1 MRAAKNN
8 RHAGEET
15 KMCAL
20 RSWAKAFAA
29 LVAAGVFIL
38 PHAARAADPIRI
50 GTSLALTGGV
60 APIGK
65 QVLAALQI
73 WRDDV
78 NAKGGLLGRPVELV
92 YYDDQSN
99 PNNVPQLFTKLIEV
113 DKVDLFIGP
122 YATNMV
128 APAIPVLMQYKKTTI
143 GILANAANSKM
154 HYDQYFSMLPTGPE
168 PQKSFALGFFEL
180 AAAQKPRPKTVAIVA
195 ADAEFAQNA
204 ADGARQMVKELDFDL
219 VVDQKYP
226 PSTTDYSPVMRA
238 VQAANP
244 DIVFVAAY
252 PPDSVGIVRA
262 ANEIGL
268 TPKMFGGAFIGLLVT
283 PIKVQLGPLMNG
295 IVNNEVFLPAKSLT
309 FPGTTELLTK
319 YQAAAAGQGIDPM
332 GWAFAP
338 LAYAAGQTLEQAVE
352 GTKGTDQAA
361 LAAYMH
367 SHTFHTVVG
376 DITFGKDGEWAKSR
390 VFFTQFQHVTGNSID
405 QFKDTTHEVVVWPN
419 EYKTGDMIYP
429 YAEAKKP

>member
-1 MRAAKNN
+1 MRNSSVLAKVFELAAIL
-8 RHAGEET
+8 T
-15 KMCAL
+15 
-20 RSWAKAFAA
+20 AA
-29 LVAAGVFIL
+29 AIIL
-38 PHAARAADPIRI
+38 PDASRAADPIRV

-92 YYDDQSN
+92 FYDDQSN
-99 PNNVPQLFTKLIEV
+99 PANVPQLYTKLITV
-113 DKVDLFIGP
+113 DKVDLLIGP

-143 GILANAANSKM
+143 GILANAANSKF

-168 PQKSFALGFFEL
+168 PQKAFAQGFFEL
-180 AAAQKPRPKTVAIVA
+180 AAAAKPRPKTVAIVA

-204 ADGARQMVKELDFDL
+204 ADGARQSFKEIGGFETVLDTR
-219 VVDQKYP
+219 YP
-226 PSTTDYSPVMRA
+226 PSTTDYTPIMRA
-238 VQAANP
+238 VQALNP

-262 ANEIGL
+262 ANEMGL
-268 TPKMFGGAFIGLLVT
+268 TPKMFGGALIGLLVT
-283 PIKVQLGPLMNG
+283 PIKAQLGPLMNG
-295 IVNNEVFLPAKSLT
+295 IVNNEPFLPAPALV
-309 FPGTTELLTK
+309 FPGTRELLTK
-319 YQAAAAGQGIDPM
+319 YQSAAKGAGIDPV
-332 GWAFAP
+332 GWAFPP
-338 LAYAAGQTLEQAVE
+338 LGYAAGQVLAEAVE
-352 GTKGTDQAA
+352 GTKSTDQTI

-367 SHTFHTVVG
+367 SHTFSTVVG
-376 DITFGKDGEWAKSR
+376 NINFGKDGEWAKSR

-405 QFKDTTHEVVVWPN
+405 QFTDTTHEVIVWPN
-419 EYKTGDMIYP
+419 EYKAGDMIYP

>member
-1 MRAAKNN
+1 MRNLKLRAKACELLALFALWALILPNAAK
-8 RHAGEET
+8 
-15 KMCAL
+15 
-20 RSWAKAFAA
+20 
-29 LVAAGVFIL
+29 
-38 PHAARAADPIRI
+38 AADPIRV
-50 GTSLALTGGV
+50 GMTMALTGGV

-78 NAKGGLLGRPVELV
+78 NAKGGLLGRPIEFVV
-92 YYDDQSN
+92 YDDQSN
-99 PNNVPQLFTKLIEV
+99 PANIPPLYTKLIDV
-113 DKVDLFIGP
+113 DKVDLLIGP

-128 APAIPVLMQYKKTTI
+128 APAIPVMMQNKKTTI
-143 GILANAANSKM
+143 GILANAANSKF

-168 PQKSFALGFFEL
+168 PQKAFAYGFFEL
-180 AAAQKPRPKTVAIVA
+180 AAGVTPRPKTVAIVA

-204 ADGARQMVKELDFDL
+204 ADGARMSIKEIGGFDL
-219 VVDQKYP
+219 VLDQKYP
-226 PSTTDYSPVMRA
+226 PSTTDYTPVMRA
-238 VQAANP
+238 VQALNP

-268 TPKMFGGAFIGLLVT
+268 TPKMFGGTFIGLLVT

-319 YQAAAAGQGIDPM
+319 YQAAAKTQGIDPM

-352 GTKGTDQAA
+352 GTKGTDQVA

-376 DITFGKDGEWAKSR
+376 DIAFGKDGEWAKSR
-390 VFFTQFQHVTGNSID
+390 VFFTQFQHVTGNSLD

-419 EYKTGDMIYP
+419 EYKTGDMVYP
-429 YAEAKKP
+429 YADAKKP

>member
-1 MRAAKNN
+1 MRNLN
-8 RHAGEET
+8 
-15 KMCAL
+15 L
-20 RSWAKAFAA
+20 WAKARGLLA
-29 LVAAGVFIL
+29 LFTLWALIL
-38 PHAARAADPIRI
+38 PNAAKAADPIRV
-50 GTSLALTGGV
+50 GMTMALTGGV

-92 YYDDQSN
+92 VYDDQSN
-99 PNNVPQLFTKLIEV
+99 PANVPSLYTKLIDV
-113 DKVDLFIGP
+113 DKVDLLIGP

-128 APAIPVLMQYKKTTI
+128 APAIPVLMQNKKTTI
-143 GILANAANSKM
+143 GILANAANSKF

-168 PQKSFALGFFEL
+168 PQKAFAYGFFEL
-180 AAAQKPRPKTVAIVA
+180 AANATPRPKTVAIVA

-204 ADGARQMVKELDFDL
+204 ADGARMSIKELGGFEL
-219 VVDQKYP
+219 VLDSKYP
-226 PSTTDYSPVMRA
+226 PSTTDYTPVMRA
-238 VQAANP
+238 VQAVNP

-268 TPKMFGGAFIGLLVT
+268 TPKMFGGTFIGLLVT

-309 FPGTTELLTK
+309 FPGTNELLSK
-319 YQAAAAGQGIDPM
+319 YQAAAKTQGIDPM

-338 LAYAAGQTLEQAVE
+338 IAYAAGQTLEQAVE

-361 LAAYMH
+361 LAAYMR

-390 VFFTQFQHVTGNSID
+390 VFFTQFQHVTGNSLD

-429 YAEAKKP
+429 YADAKKP

>member
-1 MRAAKNN
+1 
-8 RHAGEET
+8 
-15 KMCAL
+15 MCNL
-20 RSWAKAFAA
+20 NLWAKARGLLA
-29 LVAAGVFIL
+29 LFTLWALIL
-38 PHAARAADPIRI
+38 PNAAKAADPIRV
-50 GTSLALTGGV
+50 GMTMALTGGV

-92 YYDDQSN
+92 VYDDQSN
-99 PNNVPQLFTKLIEV
+99 PANVPSLYTKLIDV
-113 DKVDLFIGP
+113 DKVDLLIGP

-128 APAIPVLMQYKKTTI
+128 APAIPVMMQNKKTTI
-143 GILANAANSKM
+143 GILANAANSKF

-168 PQKSFALGFFEL
+168 PQKAFAYGFFEL
-180 AAAQKPRPKTVAIVA
+180 AAGVTPRPKTVAIVA

-204 ADGARQMVKELDFDL
+204 ADGARMSIKEIGGFDL
-219 VVDQKYP
+219 VLDQKYP
-226 PSTTDYSPVMRA
+226 PSTTDYTPVMRA
-238 VQAANP
+238 VQALNP

-268 TPKMFGGAFIGLLVT
+268 TPKMFGGTFIGLLVT

-319 YQAAAAGQGIDPM
+319 YQAAAKTQGIDPM

-352 GTKGTDQAA
+352 GTKGTDQVA

-376 DITFGKDGEWAKSR
+376 DIAFGKDGEWAKSR
-390 VFFTQFQHVTGNSID
+390 VFFTQFQHVTGNSLD

-419 EYKTGDMIYP
+419 EYKTGDMVYP
-429 YAEAKKP
+429 YADAKKP

>member
-1 MRAAKNN
+1 MRKFRLAVRGLAAFVI
-8 RHAGEET
+8 A
-15 KMCAL
+15 CAL
-20 RSWAKAFAA
+20 M
-29 LVAAGVFIL
+29 L
-38 PHAARAADPIRI
+38 PHAVHAADPMRI
-50 GTSLALTGGV
+50 GLSVSLTGGV

-92 YYDDQSN
+92 SYDDQSN
-99 PNNVPQLFTKLIEV
+99 PANVPQLYTKLIEV
-113 DKVDLFIGP
+113 DKVDLLIGP

-128 APAIPVLMQYKKTTI
+128 APSIPILMQYHKTSI
-143 GILANAANSKM
+143 GILANAANSKF

-168 PQKSFALGFFEL
+168 PQKSFAYGFFEL

-204 ADGARQMVKELDFDL
+204 ADGARQSIKEIGGFQI
-219 VVDQKYP
+219 VMDQKYP
-226 PSTTDYSPVMRA
+226 PTTTDYAPIMHA
-238 VQAANP
+238 VQALNP
-244 DIVFVAAY
+244 DIVYVAAY

-268 TPKMFGGAFIGLLVT
+268 MPKMFGGTFIGLLVT
-283 PIKVQLGPLMNG
+283 PIKVQLGPLVNG

-309 FPGTTELLTK
+309 FPGTAEVLAK
-319 YQAAAAGQGIDPM
+319 YQEAAKTQGIDPM

-338 LAYAAGQTLEQAVE
+338 IAYAAGQTLAQAVE
-352 GTKGTDQAA
+352 ATKGTDQVAIAA
-361 LAAYMH
+361 WLRG
-367 SHTFHTVVG
+367 HTVHTVVG
-376 DITFGKDGEWAKSR
+376 DIAFGKDGEWAKSR
-390 VFFTQFQHVTGNSID
+390 VFFTQFQHVTGNSLD
-405 QFKDTTHEVVVWPN
+405 NFRDTTHEVVVWPN
-419 EYKTGDMIYP
+419 DYKTGDMIYP

>member
-1 MRAAKNN
+1 MRSFWARA
-8 RHAGEET
+8 RALALIAG
-15 KMCAL
+15 CAL
-20 RSWAKAFAA
+20 ITLNIAN
-29 LVAAGVFIL
+29 
-38 PHAARAADPIRI
+38 AADPIRV
-50 GTSLALTGGV
+50 GMSMALTGGV

-65 QVLAALQI
+65 QVLTALQI

-99 PNNVPQLFTKLIEV
+99 PNNVPQLYTKLIDV
-113 DKVDLFIGP
+113 DKVDLLIGP

-128 APAIPVLMQYKKTTI
+128 APAIPVLMQYHKTTI
-143 GILANAANSKM
+143 GILANAANSKF
-154 HYDQYFSMLPTGPE
+154 HYDQYFSMLPPGPE
-168 PQKSFALGFFEL
+168 PKKSFAYGFFEM

-262 ANEIGL
+262 ANE
-268 TPKMFGGAFIGLLVT
+268 
-283 PIKVQLGPLMNG
+283 
-295 IVNNEVFLPAKSLT
+295 
-309 FPGTTELLTK
+309 
-319 YQAAAAGQGIDPM
+319 
-332 GWAFAP
+332 
-338 LAYAAGQTLEQAVE
+338 
-352 GTKGTDQAA
+352 
-361 LAAYMH
+361 
-367 SHTFHTVVG
+367 
-376 DITFGKDGEWAKSR
+376 
-390 VFFTQFQHVTGNSID
+390 
-405 QFKDTTHEVVVWPN
+405 
-419 EYKTGDMIYP
+419 
-429 YAEAKKP
+429 

>member
-1 MRAAKNN
+1 MRNSSVLAKVFGLAAIL
-8 RHAGEET
+8 T
-15 KMCAL
+15 
-20 RSWAKAFAA
+20 AA
-29 LVAAGVFIL
+29 AIIL
-38 PHAARAADPIRI
+38 PDASRAADPIRV

-92 YYDDQSN
+92 FYDDQSN
-99 PNNVPQLFTKLIEV
+99 PANVPQLYTKLITV
-113 DKVDLFIGP
+113 DKVDLLIGP

-143 GILANAANSKM
+143 GILANSANSKF

-168 PQKSFALGFFEL
+168 PQKAFALGFFEL
-180 AAAQKPRPKTVAIVA
+180 AAAAKPRPKTVAIIA

-204 ADGARQMVKELDFDL
+204 ADGARESIKEIGGFETVL
-219 VVDQKYP
+219 DQKYP
-226 PSTTDYSPVMRA
+226 PSTTDYTPIMRA
-238 VQAANP
+238 VQALNP

-283 PIKVQLGPLMNG
+283 PIKAQLGPLMNG
-295 IVNNEVFLPAKSLT
+295 IVNNEPFLPAASLT
-309 FPGTTELLTK
+309 FPGTRELLAK
-319 YQAAAAGQGIDPM
+319 YQADAQRQGIDPV
-332 GWAFAP
+332 GWAFPP
-338 LAYAAGQTLEQAVE
+338 LGYAAGQVLAEAVE
-352 GTKGTDQAA
+352 GTKSTDQTI

-367 SHTFHTVVG
+367 SHTFSTVVG
-376 DITFGKDGEWAKSR
+376 NINFGKDGEWAKSR

-405 QFKDTTHEVVVWPN
+405 QFKDTTHEVIVWPN
-419 EYKTGDMIYP
+419 EYKAGDMIYP

>member
-1 MRAAKNN
+1 MRKFIFAVRGLAALLI
-8 RHAGEET
+8 A
-15 KMCAL
+15 CAL
-20 RSWAKAFAA
+20 
-29 LVAAGVFIL
+29 LL
-38 PHAARAADPIRI
+38 PNAARAADPMRI
-50 GTSLALTGGV
+50 GLSVSLTGAV

-92 YYDDQSN
+92 FYDDQSN
-99 PNNVPQLFTKLIEV
+99 PANVPQLYTKLIQV
-113 DKVDLFIGP
+113 DKVDLLIGP

-128 APAIPVLMQYKKTTI
+128 APAIPILMQYHKTTI
-143 GILANAANSKM
+143 GILANAANSKF

-168 PQKSFALGFFEL
+168 PQKSFAYGFFEL
-180 AAAQKPRPKTVAIVA
+180 AAAQKPRPTTVAIVA

-204 ADGARQMVKELDFDL
+204 ADGARQSIKEIGGFQT
-219 VVDQKYP
+219 VTDQKYP
-226 PSTTDYSPVMRA
+226 PTTTDYAPIMHA
-238 VQAANP
+238 VQALNP

-268 TPKMFGGAFIGLLVT
+268 TPKMFGGTFIGLLVT
-283 PIKVQLGPLMNG
+283 PIKVQLGPLVNG

-309 FPGTTELLTK
+309 FPGTAEVLAK
-319 YQAAAAGQGIDPM
+319 YQEAAKTQGIDPM

-338 LAYAAGQTLEQAVE
+338 IAYAAGQTLAQAVE
-352 GTKGTDQAA
+352 ATKGTDQVAIAA
-361 LAAYMH
+361 WLRG
-367 SHTFHTVVG
+367 HTVHTVVG
-376 DITFGKDGEWAKSR
+376 DIAFGKDGEWAKSR
-390 VFFTQFQHVTGNSID
+390 VFFTQFQHVTGNSLD
-405 QFKDTTHEVVVWPN
+405 NFRDTTHEVVVWPN
-419 EYKTGDMIYP
+419 DYKTGDFIYP

>member
-1 MRAAKNN
+1 MRNSSVLAKVFGLAAIL
-8 RHAGEET
+8 T
-15 KMCAL
+15 
-20 RSWAKAFAA
+20 AA
-29 LVAAGVFIL
+29 AIIL
-38 PHAARAADPIRI
+38 PDASRAADPIRV

-92 YYDDQSN
+92 FYDDQSN
-99 PNNVPQLFTKLIEV
+99 PANVPQLYTKLITV
-113 DKVDLFIGP
+113 DKVDLLIGP

-143 GILANAANSKM
+143 GILANAANSKF

-168 PQKSFALGFFEL
+168 PQKAFAQGFFEL
-180 AAAQKPRPKTVAIVA
+180 AAAAKPRPKTVAIVA

-204 ADGARQMVKELDFDL
+204 ADGARQSIKEIGGFETVLDTR
-219 VVDQKYP
+219 YP
-226 PSTTDYSPVMRA
+226 PSTTDYTPIMRA
-238 VQAANP
+238 VQALNP

-262 ANEIGL
+262 ANEMGL
-268 TPKMFGGAFIGLLVT
+268 TPKMFGGALIGLLVT
-283 PIKVQLGPLMNG
+283 PIKAQLGPLMNG
-295 IVNNEVFLPAKSLT
+295 IVNNEPFLPAPALV
-309 FPGTTELLTK
+309 FPGTRELLTK
-319 YQAAAAGQGIDPM
+319 YQSAAKGAGIDPV
-332 GWAFAP
+332 GWAFPP
-338 LAYAAGQTLEQAVE
+338 LGYAAGQVLAEAVE
-352 GTKGTDQAA
+352 GTKSTDQTI

-367 SHTFHTVVG
+367 SHTFSTVVG
-376 DITFGKDGEWAKSR
+376 NINFGKDGEWAKSR

-405 QFKDTTHEVVVWPN
+405 QFTDTTHEVIVWPN
-419 EYKTGDMIYP
+419 EYKAGDMIYP